1 MASLH
6 AAVKR
11 HSAYPGAASRVVVSM
26 WMMLRPV
33 LLTLAS
39 AASFVVAGFM
49 ASTVIGFV
57 VLGVVA
63 AVLDVL
69 LSGGDG

>member
-1 MASLH
+1 
-6 AAVKR
+6 
-11 HSAYPGAASRVVVSM
+11 M